1 MLTMNSPR
9 FDSAM
14 ENFTVRAVVIAWAIC
29 VGVVVVSGQNQDLA
43 SDGRALLILRKAV
56 GGRLNGYRWNGD
68 VCKWKGITCDSEPRV
83 ISVSLPAAELSG
95 TIPKGSLGNLTSL
108 RKLRLRFNALSGPLP
123 PDLSNCKN
131 LRTLYLQGNQ
141 FSGSLPWDFSVWRG
155 LSRLN
160 LASNNLS
167 GPLPDSLKSLK
178 RLGSLFL
185 ENNSFT
191 GAFPPLDLP
200 KLVYFNVSYN
210 NLSGPVPDS
219 LRKFYPVSFLGNQIS
234 CDSCTKKSKKRRWAL
249 ILGIVVGVV
258 VLVCSIIAV
267 LLFVSRRKKTRRAGK
282 VPAKKTEQQSASE
295 IDSSFTKDEYSISL
309 QEPDRM
315 NNRLI
320 FLPSSNRAFSLE
332 DLLRASAEL
341 LGRGSVGTAY
351 KAVLETGNVVV
362 VKRIRDTTIGPRSFA
377 QMISTLGNMRHPN
390 LLPLKAYYYSK
401 DEKLLVYD
409 YMPFGSLAS
418 LLHGTRGVRRSP
430 LDWRSR
436 VQLALGTA
444 MGIEYLHK
452 QGSKMSHG
460 NINSSNILI
469 TENYDAC
476 VCDFG
481 LAQMLSSTPIG
492 SGNGSDSGAGERRI
506 GGYRAPEV
514 SERGKVSQ
522 EADVY
527 SFGLVLLEL
536 LTGKSATQSGE
547 GVDLPRWVQSVVREE
562 WTVEVFDMDL
572 MRLQNWPCPDEDEML
587 HLLQLGMAC
596 VAHYPDQ
603 RPTMSQVVKMIQD
616 ISSSTPKSHPQT
628 PQIR

>member
-1 MLTMNSPR
+1 M
-9 FDSAM
+9 A
-14 ENFTVRAVVIAWAIC
+14 NFTARAVVIAWAIC
-29 VGVVVVSGQNQDLA
+29 VGVVVVSGQNEDLA
-43 SDGRALLILRKAV
+43 SDWQALLNLRKAV
-56 GGRLNGYRWNGD
+56 GGRLNGYGWNGNSSN
-68 VCKWKGITCDSEPRV
+68 VCKWKGVTCDSEPRV
-83 ISVSLPAAELSG
+83 VSVSLPGAELSG
-95 TIPKGSLGNLTSL
+95 SIPVGILGNLTSL
-108 RKLRLRFNALSGPLP
+108 RKLRLRFNALRGPLP

-131 LRTLYLQGNQ
+131 LRTLYLQGNH

-178 RLGSLFL
+178 RLGSLLL

-191 GAFPPLDLP
+191 GAIPPLDLP

-219 LRKFYPVSFLGNQIS
+219 LRKFYPDSFLGNQIS
-234 CDSCTKKSKKRRWAL
+234 CGSCTKKSKKHRWAL

-258 VLVCSIIAV
+258 VVVCSIMAV
-267 LLFVSRRKKTRRAGK
+267 LLLISRRKKTGKAGN
-282 VPAKKTEQQSASE
+282 VPAKKAEKQSTSE

-315 NNRLI
+315 NNKLI

-341 LGRGSVGTAY
+341 LGRGIVGTAY

-362 VKRIRDTTIGPRSFA
+362 VKRMRDTPIGPRSFA
-377 QMISTLGNMRHPN
+377 QMISALGNMHHPN

-409 YMPFGSLAS
+409 YMPSGSLAS

-436 VQLALGTA
+436 VHLALGTA

-452 QGSKMSHG
+452 QGSKISHG
-460 NINSSNILI
+460 NIKSSNILI
-469 TENYDAC
+469 TENSDAC

-481 LAQMLSSTPIG
+481 LAQMVSSTPIG
-492 SGNGSDSGAGERRI
+492 SGSGSGSGSGAGERRI

-527 SFGLVLLEL
+527 SFGVLLLEL
-536 LTGKSATQSGE
+536 LTGKSATQQE

-587 HLLQLGMAC
+587 HLLQLGMSC

-628 PQIR
+628 PQLR